1 MRKPAKTG
9 RKPAKVPAKSA
20 KPAAK
25 PVSKVVAKS
34 ADRKSTAKSSAKT
47 AAKSAAI
54 KSDAKAA
61 PAALG
66 ADARM
71 VEELGSILARLD
83 LAEVEVER
91 NGLRVRVTRLMA
103 QQVSAHAAHHPA
115 PAAPAHSVIAP
126 PPLAVAAPVN
136 ALSPAEAAAD
146 HAGAVKSPMV
156 GTAYRRPS
164 PDAKAFIEVGS
175 QVKAGE
181 KILLIEAMKTFN
193 EIVAP
198 RAGTVLSI
206 HIDDGQ
212 PVEYGQTLVVI
223 E

>member
-9 RKPAKVPAKSA
+9 GKPVKAAAKSA
-20 KPAAK
+20 KPAVKAAKTVKNVKPAAQAAK
-25 PVSKVVAKS
+25 P
-34 ADRKSTAKSSAKT
+34 AKT
-47 AAKSAAI
+47 KPASRVASAGM
-54 KSDAKAA
+54 
-61 PAALG
+61 G

-103 QQVSAHAAHHPA
+103 QQVSAHHTAPA
-115 PAAPAHSVIAP
+115 PQAHSVIAP
-126 PPLAVAAPVN
+126 PPVPVAVPVN
-136 ALSPAEAAAD
+136 PLSSAEIAAD

-175 QVKAGE
+175 QVKVGE

-206 HIDDGQ
+206 HVEDGQ

>member
-9 RKPAKVPAKSA
+9 RKPEKAPA

-25 PVSKVVAKS
+25 KSVANKS
-34 ADRKSTAKSSAKT
+34 GAKKSGAKNSGAKT
-47 AAKSAAI
+47 AAKAASI
-54 KSDAKAA
+54 KSVAKAA
-61 PAALG
+61 PSALG
-66 ADARM
+66 ADAMM

-103 QQVSAHAAHHPA
+103 QQVSAHVAHHA
-115 PAAPAHSVIAP
+115 PSSAPAHSVIAP
-126 PPLAVAAPVN
+126 PPVAVAAPVN

-206 HIDDGQ
+206 HVEDGQ